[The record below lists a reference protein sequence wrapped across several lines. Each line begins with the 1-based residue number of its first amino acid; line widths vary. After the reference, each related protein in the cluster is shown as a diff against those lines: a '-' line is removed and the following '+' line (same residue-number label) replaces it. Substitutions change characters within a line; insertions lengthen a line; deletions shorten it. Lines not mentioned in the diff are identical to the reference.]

1 MKRTTQ
7 IIYILLFVLAIGIG
21 TVCNFPKLYRISKD
35 IIKEEKYAA
44 WPILI
49 GLEYTDEFFDK
60 YFFVNVNGYFHKV
73 LGQRTMKDVVKTDS
87 GAIVYLIGD
96 VVVWE
101 QVQKTI
107 DFYQW
112 LREEGIEFSFVQ
124 VPYHICKYETG
135 LPSGIK
141 DYSATIEDTFLLGME
156 MSDIPH
162 LDLREVL
169 HNAGINHEEAYF
181 KTDHHWKIETA
192 FWAYGIMVDFLE
204 EKLSVEIPEKYTN
217 PDSFTWETFE
227 DYWLGS
233 NGRRTGIAYAGLDDL
248 TLIYPKFPT
257 NLKFEAKEKN
267 IYREGSFQESYMDYE
282 QLEGDNLYEMQQYDV
297 YIGKDY
303 PTTTQINENAPSD
316 KKILL
321 IKDSYF
327 RPVSAFLGLAFSRV
341 DSIDMRYY
349 EGSVKKYIEEMEPD
363 IVLICYHSYMIM
375 DKDHFRFLE

>member
-1 MKRTTQ
+1 M
-7 IIYILLFVLAIGIG
+7 
-21 TVCNFPKLYRISKD
+21 
-35 IIKEEKYAA
+35 
-44 WPILI
+44 
-49 GLEYTDEFFDK
+49 
-60 YFFVNVNGYFHKV
+60 
-73 LGQRTMKDVVKTDS
+73 
-87 GAIVYLIGD
+87 
-96 VVVWE
+96 
-101 QVQKTI
+101 
-107 DFYQW
+107 
-112 LREEGIEFSFVQ
+112 
-124 VPYHICKYETG
+124 
-135 LPSGIK
+135 
-141 DYSATIEDTFLLGME
+141 
-156 MSDIPH
+156 
-162 LDLREVL
+162 
-169 HNAGINHEEAYF
+169 
-181 KTDHHWKIETA
+181 
-192 FWAYGIMVDFLE
+192 E